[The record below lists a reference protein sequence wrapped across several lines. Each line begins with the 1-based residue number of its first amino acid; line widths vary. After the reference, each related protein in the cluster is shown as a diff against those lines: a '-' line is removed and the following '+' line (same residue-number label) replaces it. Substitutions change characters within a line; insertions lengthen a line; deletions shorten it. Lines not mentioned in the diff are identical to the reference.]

1 MSEQIRKK
9 PDSAVEK
16 AAANAADNTSDNAPD
31 IAADNLADNPHAH
44 SSFGDTSPSV
54 TPKDVEASDASAQDI
69 TERHLQSDNA
79 EEKQQ
84 EMLDEAI
91 DLSFPASD
99 PPATTGGVTR
109 IDVPKSPATP

>member
-1 MSEQIRKK
+1 MSEPIRRK
-9 PDSAVEK
+9 PDNTTGNT
-16 AAANAADNTSDNAPD
+16 ANKKADNTVDEA
-31 IAADNLADNPHAH
+31 HAH
-44 SSFGDTSPSV
+44 TSFGETSLSV
-54 TPKDVEASDASAQDI
+54 TPKDVDERDASAQDI
-69 TERHLQSDNA
+69 TERHLQSDNS

-109 IDVPKSPATP
+109 IEVPKSTATP